1 MAIITVRVDEEIKKM
16 MKEIKIN
23 WSDFIRDAI
32 KSKIDEEKRKNL
44 AKAVLINEKLKRK
57 SKGEAKAEE
66 IIRKFRE
73 EQHANSSS

>member
-73 EQHANSSS
+73 EQHVNSSS

>member
-1 MAIITVRVDEEIKKM
+1 M

-23 WSDFIRDAI
+23 WSDFIKDAI

-73 EQHANSSS
+73 EQHVNSSS

>member
-23 WSDFIRDAI
+23 WSDFIKDAI

-73 EQHANSSS
+73 EQHVNSSS